1 MIMKK
6 YRLKKKIINYAYV
19 ANPED
24 RLKTEDGKKH
34 LIPPMECSNLHWVDY
49 YGIPEWLL
57 NEDKYFEPVED
68 RIELLR
74 ITKEGEY
81 GLIKKANYSKFS
93 YEECKLME
101 QSINL
106 PQHLKDALLKG
117 EFYTKGSMK
126 IAYNSYPK
134 VNSDFETW
142 IKKLKIDQEI

>member
-57 NEDKYFEPVED
+57 NEDKYFELVED
-68 RIELLR
+68 RIELNYVIAHGKIEFL
-74 ITKEGEY
+74 IKNHTNKQIEELINLVDQATNDELFTKEDVIDFCMSLCSDEERNN
-81 GLIKKANYSKFS
+81 ANMMWNRNALF
-93 YEECKLME
+93 
-101 QSINL
+101 NL
-106 PQHLKDALLKG
+106 LNEWQKPQK
-117 EFYTKGSMK
+117 
-126 IAYNSYPK
+126 
-134 VNSDFETW
+134 
-142 IKKLKIDQEI
+142 